1 MIKNILNLGDAALY
15 CDFGSDVNQEINS
28 NVIKYF
34 YHIKKLNLKGITN
47 LTPSYNKL
55 IISYDLNIHSF
66 LSLKKKIENI
76 DNKNIKAKKIL
87 VKSVLL
93 DANLHKQFK
102 NHHFS
107 KIDLH
112 GLTVDQAHQKLI
124 EYFSINYKKKN
135 LFHIV
140 VTGLGNKTN
149 GEEFFTGKIRR
160 QFPFWLDTEKFQF
173 MIKSYSPCKIQHGGL
188 GAFYIK
194 LRSKE

>member
-1 MIKNILNLGDAALY
+1 MLSKNGVLKKIKNPLILIGSFFLLNLSHKIKFNLNKQQNKKPLEEQPNEKI
-15 CDFGSDVNQEINS
+15 SISINS
-28 NVIKYF
+28 SRE
-34 YHIKKLNLKGITN
+34 T
-47 LTPSYNKL
+47 
-55 IISYDLNIHSF
+55 
-66 LSLKKKIENI
+66 KKKIENI

-87 VKSVLL
+87 VKPVLL

-160 QFPFWLDTEKFQF
+160 QFPFWLDTEKFRF

-194 LRSKE
+194 LKSKE

>member
-1 MIKNILNLGDAALY
+1 MLSKNGVLKKIKNPLTLIGSFFLSNLSHKIKFNLNKQQNKKTLEEQPNEKI
-15 CDFGSDVNQEINS
+15 SISINS
-28 NVIKYF
+28 SRE
-34 YHIKKLNLKGITN
+34 T
-47 LTPSYNKL
+47 
-55 IISYDLNIHSF
+55 
-66 LSLKKKIENI
+66 KKKIENI

-87 VKSVLL
+87 VKPVLL

-112 GLTVDQAHQKLI
+112 GLTVDQAHQRLI
-124 EYFSINYKKKN
+124 EYFSINFKKKN

-140 VTGLGNKTN
+140 VTGLGNKAN

-194 LRSKE
+194 LKSKE

>member
-1 MIKNILNLGDAALY
+1 MSHKIKFNLNQQQNKKPLEEQPNEKI
-15 CDFGSDVNQEINS
+15 SISINS
-28 NVIKYF
+28 SRE
-34 YHIKKLNLKGITN
+34 T
-47 LTPSYNKL
+47 
-55 IISYDLNIHSF
+55 
-66 LSLKKKIENI
+66 KKKIENI

-87 VKSVLL
+87 VKPVLL

-112 GLTVDQAHQKLI
+112 GLTVDQAHRKLI

-149 GEEFFTGKIRR
+149 GEKFFTGKIRR

-194 LRSKE
+194 LKSKE

>member
-1 MIKNILNLGDAALY
+1 MLSKSGVLKKIKNPLILIGNFFLLSLSRKIKFNL
-15 CDFGSDVNQEINS
+15 NQGQNKKPLEEQPNEKISISINS
-28 NVIKYF
+28 SRE
-34 YHIKKLNLKGITN
+34 T
-47 LTPSYNKL
+47 
-55 IISYDLNIHSF
+55 
-66 LSLKKKIENI
+66 KKKIENI

-87 VKSVLL
+87 VKPVLL

-124 EYFSINYKKKN
+124 EYFSINYNKKN

-194 LRSKE
+194 LKSKE

>member
-1 MIKNILNLGDAALY
+1 MSHKIKFNLNKQQNKKPLEEQPNEKISISIGAPIKN
-15 CDFGSDVNQEINS
+15 
-28 NVIKYF
+28 
-34 YHIKKLNLKGITN
+34 
-47 LTPSYNKL
+47 
-55 IISYDLNIHSF
+55 
-66 LSLKKKIENI
+66 KKKS
-76 DNKNIKAKKIL
+76 DNLDKKSTKVKKIFS
-87 VKSVLL
+87 KPVLL
-93 DANLHKQFK
+93 DNNLYKQFK
-102 NHHFS
+102 NQHFS

-112 GLTVDQAHQKLI
+112 GLTVDQAYQKLI
-124 EYFSINYKKKN
+124 EYFSVNYKRKN

-140 VTGLGNKTN
+140 VTGLGNKTK

>member
-1 MIKNILNLGDAALY
+1 MSHKIKFNLNKQQNKKPLEEQPNEKI
-15 CDFGSDVNQEINS
+15 SISINS
-28 NVIKYF
+28 SRE
-34 YHIKKLNLKGITN
+34 T
-47 LTPSYNKL
+47 
-55 IISYDLNIHSF
+55 
-66 LSLKKKIENI
+66 KKKIENI

-87 VKSVLL
+87 VKPVLL

-188 GAFYIK
+188 GAFYVK
-194 LRSKE
+194 LKSKE

>member
-1 MIKNILNLGDAALY
+1 MLLKNGVLKKIKNPPILIGSFFLLNLSHKIKFNLNKQQNKKPLEEQHNEKISISIG
-15 CDFGSDVNQEINS
+15 GPIEKKKKSDNLDKKS
-28 NVIKYF
+28 TK
-34 YHIKKLNLKGITN
+34 IKKIFSK
-47 LTPSYNKL
+47 P
-55 IISYDLNIHSF
+55 
-66 LSLKKKIENI
+66 
-76 DNKNIKAKKIL
+76 
-87 VKSVLL
+87 VLL
-93 DANLHKQFK
+93 DNNLYKQFK
-102 NHHFS
+102 NQHFS

-140 VTGLGNKTN
+140 VTGLGNKIN

-194 LRSKE
+194 LKSKE

>member
-1 MIKNILNLGDAALY
+1 MLSKNGVLKKIKNPLILIGSFFLSNLSHKIKFNLNKQQNKKPLEEQPNEKI
-15 CDFGSDVNQEINS
+15 SISINS
-28 NVIKYF
+28 SRE
-34 YHIKKLNLKGITN
+34 T
-47 LTPSYNKL
+47 
-55 IISYDLNIHSF
+55 
-66 LSLKKKIENI
+66 KKKIENI

-87 VKSVLL
+87 VKPVLL

-112 GLTVDQAHQKLI
+112 GLTVYQAHQKLI

-194 LRSKE
+194 LKSKE

>member
-1 MIKNILNLGDAALY
+1 MSHKIKFNLNKQQNKKPLEEQPNEKISISIGSSIETKKKSDNLY
-15 CDFGSDVNQEINS
+15 KKST
-28 NVIKYF
+28 K
-34 YHIKKLNLKGITN
+34 IKKIFSK
-47 LTPSYNKL
+47 P
-55 IISYDLNIHSF
+55 
-66 LSLKKKIENI
+66 
-76 DNKNIKAKKIL
+76 
-87 VKSVLL
+87 VLL
-93 DANLHKQFK
+93 DNNLYKQFK
-102 NHHFS
+102 NQHFS

-112 GLTVDQAHQKLI
+112 GLTVDQAYQKLI
-124 EYFSINYKKKN
+124 EYFSVNYKKKN

-194 LRSKE
+194 LKSKE

>member
-1 MIKNILNLGDAALY
+1 MSHKINFNLNKEQNKKPLEDQPNQKI
-15 CDFGSDVNQEINS
+15 SISISSSKKVNNE
-28 NVIKYF
+28 VKTLE
-34 YHIKKLNLKGITN
+34 K
-47 LTPSYNKL
+47 
-55 IISYDLNIHSF
+55 
-66 LSLKKKIENI
+66 
-76 DNKNIKAKKIL
+76 KNIKTKKTF
-87 VKSVLL
+87 VKPVLL
-93 DANLHKQFK
+93 DNNLYKQFK
-102 NHHFS
+102 KHQFG

-124 EYFSINYKKKN
+124 EYFSINHEKKN

-140 VTGLGNKTN
+140 VTGLGNKNN

-194 LRSKE
+194 LKSKE

>member
-1 MIKNILNLGDAALY
+1 MLSKNGVLKKIKNPPILIGSFFLLNLSHKIKFNLNKQQNKKPLEEQPNEKI
-15 CDFGSDVNQEINS
+15 SISINS
-28 NVIKYF
+28 SRE
-34 YHIKKLNLKGITN
+34 T
-47 LTPSYNKL
+47 
-55 IISYDLNIHSF
+55 
-66 LSLKKKIENI
+66 KKKIENI

-87 VKSVLL
+87 VKPVLL

-194 LRSKE
+194 LKSKE

>member
-1 MIKNILNLGDAALY
+1 MLSKNGVLKKIKNPLILIGSFFLSNLSHKIKFNLNKQQNKKPLEEQPNEKI
-15 CDFGSDVNQEINS
+15 SISINS
-28 NVIKYF
+28 SRE
-34 YHIKKLNLKGITN
+34 T
-47 LTPSYNKL
+47 
-55 IISYDLNIHSF
+55 
-66 LSLKKKIENI
+66 KKKIENI

-87 VKSVLL
+87 VKPVLL
-93 DANLHKQFK
+93 DANLYKQFK

-194 LRSKE
+194 LKSKE

>member
-1 MIKNILNLGDAALY
+1 MSHKIKFKLY
-15 CDFGSDVNQEINS
+15 KQQNKKQLEEQPNEKISISIGGSSEN
-28 NVIKYF
+28 
-34 YHIKKLNLKGITN
+34 
-47 LTPSYNKL
+47 
-55 IISYDLNIHSF
+55 
-66 LSLKKKIENI
+66 KKKGELL
-76 DNKNIKAKKIL
+76 DKKNTKAKKIFPKA
-87 VKSVLL
+87 VFL
-93 DANLHKQFK
+93 DNYLYKQFK
-102 NHHFS
+102 NNHFS

-124 EYFSINYKKKN
+124 EYFSINYKKRN
-135 LFHIV
+135 LYHIV

-194 LRSKE
+194 LKSKE

>member
-1 MIKNILNLGDAALY
+1 MLSKNGVLKKIKNPLILIGSFFLSNLSHKIKFNLNKQQNKKPLEEQPNKKISISI
-15 CDFGSDVNQEINS
+15 GSSIETKKKSDNLDKKNT
-28 NVIKYF
+28 K
-34 YHIKKLNLKGITN
+34 IKKIFSK
-47 LTPSYNKL
+47 P
-55 IISYDLNIHSF
+55 
-66 LSLKKKIENI
+66 
-76 DNKNIKAKKIL
+76 
-87 VKSVLL
+87 VLL
-93 DANLHKQFK
+93 DNNLYKQFK
-102 NHHFS
+102 NQHFS

-112 GLTVDQAHQKLI
+112 GLTVDQAYQKLI
-124 EYFSINYKKKN
+124 EYFSVNYKKKN

-194 LRSKE
+194 LKSKE

>member
-1 MIKNILNLGDAALY
+1 MSHKIKFNLNQGQNKKSLEEQPNEKI
-15 CDFGSDVNQEINS
+15 SISINS
-28 NVIKYF
+28 
-34 YHIKKLNLKGITN
+34 
-47 LTPSYNKL
+47 SRENK
-55 IISYDLNIHSF
+55 N
-66 LSLKKKIENI
+66 KIENI
-76 DNKNIKAKKIL
+76 DNKNNKAKKIF
-87 VKSVLL
+87 VKPVLL

-112 GLTVDQAHQKLI
+112 GLTVYQAHQKLI

-173 MIKSYSPCKIQHGGL
+173 MIKS
-188 GAFYIK
+188 
-194 LRSKE
+194 

>member
-1 MIKNILNLGDAALY
+1 MSHKIKFNLNKQQNKKPLEEHPNEKISISIS
-15 CDFGSDVNQEINS
+15 GSRE
-28 NVIKYF
+28 
-34 YHIKKLNLKGITN
+34 
-47 LTPSYNKL
+47 NK
-55 IISYDLNIHSF
+55 N
-66 LSLKKKIENI
+66 KVENI
-76 DNKNIKAKKIL
+76 DKKNDQDRKIFAKP
-87 VKSVLL
+87 VLL
-93 DANLHKQFK
+93 DNNLYKQFK
-102 NHHFS
+102 NRHFN

-112 GLTVDQAHQKLI
+112 GLTVDQAYQKLI

-194 LRSKE
+194 LKSKE

>member
-1 MIKNILNLGDAALY
+1 MSHKIKFNLNKQQNKKPLEEQPNEKISISIG
-15 CDFGSDVNQEINS
+15 GPIEKKKKSDNLDKKS
-28 NVIKYF
+28 TK
-34 YHIKKLNLKGITN
+34 IKKIFSKPVILDNNL
-47 LTPSYNKL
+47 Y
-55 IISYDLNIHSF
+55 
-66 LSLKKKIENI
+66 
-76 DNKNIKAKKIL
+76 
-87 VKSVLL
+87 
-93 DANLHKQFK
+93 KQFK
-102 NHHFS
+102 NQHFS

-112 GLTVDQAHQKLI
+112 GLTVDQAYQKLI
-124 EYFSINYKKKN
+124 EYFSVNYKKKN

-194 LRSKE
+194 LKSKE

>member
-1 MIKNILNLGDAALY
+1 MSHKIKFNLNQKQNKKPLEEQPNEKI
-15 CDFGSDVNQEINS
+15 SISINS
-28 NVIKYF
+28 
-34 YHIKKLNLKGITN
+34 
-47 LTPSYNKL
+47 SRENK
-55 IISYDLNIHSF
+55 N
-66 LSLKKKIENI
+66 KIENI
-76 DNKNIKAKKIL
+76 DIKNTKAKKIF
-87 VKSVLL
+87 VKPVLL
-93 DANLHKQFK
+93 DTNLHKQFK

-112 GLTVDQAHQKLI
+112 GLTVDQAYQKLI
-124 EYFSINYKKKN
+124 EYFSINYNKKN

-194 LRSKE
+194 LKSKE